1 MKTAK
6 AILRKLQMAPLK
18 VRLVV
23 GLVRGLPVEQAIV
36 QLGMNQKA
44 AARPV
49 KKLIESAVAN
59 AVTNHGMNKDTL
71 FIESIFVD
79 EGVTLHRS
87 MPRAQ
92 GRATPIRKRA
102 SHITVVLAELEQKTP
117 VGGSSIKKV
126 NAQSKVSNKK

>member
-6 AILRKLQMAPLK
+6 AILRNLRMAPLK
-18 VRLVV
+18 VRLVANF
-23 GLVRGLPVEQAIV
+23 VRGLPVNLALV
-36 QLGMNQKA
+36 QLTMNQKA
-44 AARPV
+44 ASLPV

-59 AVTNHGMNKDTL
+59 AVTNHGMKKEGL

-79 EGVTLHRS
+79 EGVTIHRS

-102 SHITVVLAELEQKTP
+102 SHITVVLAEKEETDAKKTATP
-117 VGGSSIKKV
+117 KK
-126 NAQSKVSNKK
+126 NKKADLNKK